1 MMDEQMRMKYYPLID
16 CDAEGTKKKPMMS
29 VYDEETISRSHSL
42 WLQEFIPNSF
52 RLCSNE
58 RGLKRISVP
67 FVLYCPHCGNDLQ
80 KWTEGTKKHEHGLYV
95 CGKCRG

>member
-1 MMDEQMRMKYYPLID
+1 MDKQMRITYYPLID
-16 CDAEGTKKKPMMS
+16 SDLKGKRKKPMMP
-29 VYDEETISRSHSL
+29 VYDEESINRHAL
-42 WLQEFIPNSF
+42 WLQEFVPNSF

-58 RGLKRISVP
+58 RGLSKLNESFTVS
-67 FVLYCPHCGNDLQ
+67 CPHCGNDLQ